1 MNENFF
7 YKYETNMR
15 NIIIKIIKI
24 ELLCASII
32 SDF

>member
-1 MNENFF
+1 MNDIFF

-24 ELLCASII
+24 ELLCVSII
-32 SDF
+32 SDL